1 MNMQLFSKN
10 GKEVICIS
18 GDRREGKGLKQIQKI
33 IYPATYNK
41 SRMRKIFSYIAV
53 VCECALLIIIF
64 DPIPPIYIYPKL
76 YRFIVHS

>member
-1 MNMQLFSKN
+1 MQLFSKN

-41 SRMRKIFSYIAV
+41 SRMRKIFS
-53 VCECALLIIIF
+53 
-64 DPIPPIYIYPKL
+64 
-76 YRFIVHS
+76 